1 MSLQKAKVTPFVKVP
16 PEMKKIEKPLGVIGQ
31 KSGNG
36 GGGGGTSGGGG
47 GGGSGIGGLHGASSP
62 VTSAAVPPLSS
73 NSLFTIPDNNY
84 SHRLKE
90 EAYSRSLYSGFG
102 DSAALAGPQNNNSSH
117 SWDPKTL
124 TVPAMRPPPGL
135 VQAHDFA
142 RHHGPLTGKARLRC
156 ISISPS
162 VCPSNPSPILPH
174 LPRKGT
180 SQFFYFIFSIIFLYL
195 M

>member
-1 MSLQKAKVTPFVKVP
+1 
-16 PEMKKIEKPLGVIGQ
+16 MKKIEKPLGVIGQ
-31 KSGNG
+31 KAGNG
-36 GGGGGTSGGGG
+36 GSSTNSSGM
-47 GGGSGIGGLHGASSP
+47 GGLHSTSNP

-102 DSAALAGPQNNNSSH
+102 DNAALSGPQNNNSSH

-135 VQAHDFA
+135 VQAHEFV
-142 RHHGPLTGKARLRC
+142 RHHGPLTGKAEF
-156 ISISPS
+156 SPS
-162 VCPSNPSPILPH
+162 QWTSFYLSSHSFSLSLLLLLYHSSPQ
-174 LPRKGT
+174 
-180 SQFFYFIFSIIFLYL
+180 S
-195 M
+195 

>member
-1 MSLQKAKVTPFVKVP
+1 MLLQKAKVTPFIKVP

-31 KSGNG
+31 KAGNG
-36 GGGGGTSGGGG
+36 GNSTNSSGM
-47 GGGSGIGGLHGASSP
+47 GGLHSTSNP

-102 DSAALAGPQNNNSSH
+102 DNAALSGSQNNNSTH

-135 VQAHDFA
+135 VQAHEFV
-142 RHHGPLTGKARLRC
+142 RHHGPLTGKAGLGC
-156 ISISPS
+156 IS
-162 VCPSNPSPILPH
+162 PH
-174 LPRKGT
+174 LLELSIYSLSHSLFLP
-180 SQFFYFIFSIIFLYL
+180 FFSSTPYLSLRNEFIVV
-195 M
+195 